1 MENKQ
6 KIITIAGNLGSGKST
21 AGKAVAS
28 LLGYSHSSTGDKMRQ
43 MAEDRN
49 VTLSE
54 LGKIAERDP
63 SVDKELDDFNLELSS
78 KSNIV
83 VDGRLAWFFIPKSF
97 KVFLKIDPIVAA
109 ERILKNKKENSDR
122 HNEDS
127 EPFDS
132 VNDIALSNS
141 QRLES
146 EKKRYYDLYK
156 IENHL
161 DINNYDLVIDTG
173 LPENSIERVPQIII
187 EEYNNW
193 LQK

>member
-28 LLGYSHSSTGDKMRQ
+28 LLDYSHSSTGDKMRQ
-43 MAEDRN
+43 MAEDMN
-49 VTLSE
+49 VPLNE

-63 SVDKELDDFNLELSS
+63 SIDKALDDFNIELSS

-97 KVFLKIDPIVAA
+97 KVFLKIDPLIAA

-127 EPFDS
+127 KPFDS
-132 VNDIALSNS
+132 VSDIALSIS
-141 QRLES
+141 KRLES
-146 EKKRYYDLYK
+146 EKKRYRDLYK

-161 DINNYDLVIDTG
+161 DVSNYDLVIDTG

-193 LQK
+193 LKK

>member
-28 LLGYSHSSTGDKMRQ
+28 LLDYSHSSTGDKMRQ
-43 MAEDRN
+43 MAEDMN
-49 VTLSE
+49 VPLNE

-63 SVDKELDDFNLELSS
+63 SIDKILDDFNIELSS

-97 KVFLKIDPIVAA
+97 KVFLKIDPLIAA

-127 EPFDS
+127 KPFDS
-132 VNDIALSNS
+132 VSDIALSIS
-141 QRLES
+141 KRLES
-146 EKKRYYDLYK
+146 EKKRYRDLYK

-161 DINNYDLVIDTG
+161 DVSNYDLVIDTG